1 MKLNGKNIK
10 VKRGAATLIVTLAI
24 SMGAVSCSSEK
35 IPKIDETLNKT
46 TILTQDN
53 SMLDDVLKVSK
64 TDNGSL
70 TELDKLDRAIEI
82 YEKLKDSNLDNYSY
96 ILTEEEKDNLDNLPV
111 SYVETMQEVLE
122 DEDTSK
128 EERTKTGKW
137 LNYLQDDAMST
148 IENAAPIIIEAGL
161 KRAIKAGVVDALELS
176 PEEFSSVTIS
186 PERLDE
192 GKYILTVAAQ
202 DKNYSVEENSIYGRM
217 IKHLYDIQRKE
228 NRNFNLNLKQSK
240 TALNLIKVSAYSGAK
255 LSDNN
260 EITSEVSY
268 SDIRAL
274 QKSRK

>member
-1 MKLNGKNIK
+1 MKLKGKNIK
-10 VKRGAATLIVTLAI
+10 VKKGAATLIVTLAI

-111 SYVETMQEVLE
+111 SYVETMQGVLE

-128 EERTKTGKW
+128 EERTNTGKW
-137 LNYLQDDAMST
+137 LNYLQDDAKST

-217 IKHLYDIQRKE
+217 IKHLYDIQREE

>member
-10 VKRGAATLIVTLAI
+10 VKKGAATLIVTLAI

-82 YEKLKDSNLDNYSY
+82 YEKLKDGNLDNYSY

-202 DKNYSVEENSIYGRM
+202 DQNYSVEENSIYGRM
-217 IKHLYDIQRKE
+217 IKHLYDIQREE

>member
-10 VKRGAATLIVTLAI
+10 VKKGAATLIVTLAI

-111 SYVETMQEVLE
+111 SYVETMQGVLE

-128 EERTKTGKW
+128 EERTNTGKW
-137 LNYLQDDAMST
+137 LNYLQDDAKST

-217 IKHLYDIQRKE
+217 IKHLYDIQREE

>member
-10 VKRGAATLIVTLAI
+10 VKKGAATLIVTLAI

-46 TILTQDN
+46 TIITQDN

-82 YEKLKDSNLDNYSY
+82 YEKVKDSNLDNYSY

-202 DKNYSVEENSIYGRM
+202 DQNYSVEENSIYGRM
-217 IKHLYDIQRKE
+217 IKHLYDIQREE

>member
-10 VKRGAATLIVTLAI
+10 VKKGAATLIVTLAI
-24 SMGAVSCSSEK
+24 SMVAVSCSSEK

-82 YEKLKDSNLDNYSY
+82 YEKVKDSNLDNYSY

-128 EERTKTGKW
+128 EERTNTGKW
-137 LNYLQDDAMST
+137 LNYLQDDAKST

-217 IKHLYDIQRKE
+217 IKHLYDIQREE

>member
-122 DEDTSK
+122 DEDTAK
-128 EERTKTGKW
+128 EERTNTGKW
-137 LNYLQDDAMST
+137 LNYLQDDAKST

-161 KRAIKAGVVDALELS
+161 KRAIKAGAVDALELS

>member
-10 VKRGAATLIVTLAI
+10 VKKGAATLIVTLAI

-46 TILTQDN
+46 TIITQDN

-82 YEKLKDSNLDNYSY
+82 YEKLKDGNLDNYSY

-202 DKNYSVEENSIYGRM
+202 DQNYSVEENSIYGRM
-217 IKHLYDIQRKE
+217 IKHLYDIQREE

>member
-1 MKLNGKNIK
+1 
-10 VKRGAATLIVTLAI
+10 
-24 SMGAVSCSSEK
+24 
-35 IPKIDETLNKT
+35 
-46 TILTQDN
+46 
-53 SMLDDVLKVSK
+53 
-64 TDNGSL
+64 
-70 TELDKLDRAIEI
+70 
-82 YEKLKDSNLDNYSY
+82 
-96 ILTEEEKDNLDNLPV
+96 
-111 SYVETMQEVLE
+111 
-122 DEDTSK
+122 
-128 EERTKTGKW
+128 
-137 LNYLQDDAMST
+137 MST

-202 DKNYSVEENSIYGRM
+202 DQNYSVEENSIYGRM
-217 IKHLYDIQRKE
+217 IKHLYDIQREE

>member
-10 VKRGAATLIVTLAI
+10 VKKGAATLIVTLAI
-24 SMGAVSCSSEK
+24 SMVAVSCSSEK

-82 YEKLKDSNLDNYSY
+82 YEKVKDSNLDNYSY

-111 SYVETMQEVLE
+111 SYVETMQGVLE

-128 EERTKTGKW
+128 EERTNTGKW
-137 LNYLQDDAMST
+137 LNYLQDDAKST

-217 IKHLYDIQRKE
+217 IKHLYDIQREE

>member
-10 VKRGAATLIVTLAI
+10 VKKGAATLIVTLAI

-82 YEKLKDSNLDNYSY
+82 YEKVKDSNLDNYSY

-111 SYVETMQEVLE
+111 SYVETMQGVLE

-128 EERTKTGKW
+128 EERTNTGKW
-137 LNYLQDDAMST
+137 LNYLQDDAKST

-217 IKHLYDIQRKE
+217 IKHLYDIQREE